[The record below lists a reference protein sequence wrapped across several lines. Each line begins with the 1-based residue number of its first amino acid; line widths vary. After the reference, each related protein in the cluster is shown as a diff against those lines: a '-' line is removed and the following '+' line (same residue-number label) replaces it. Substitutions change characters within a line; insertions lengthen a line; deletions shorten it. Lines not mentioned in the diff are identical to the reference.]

1 MSSDDFGSEPLGSCS
16 VATIASL
23 LAYGLD
29 QDTITGLCQPE
40 EGNGCTS
47 TDNCMFQ
54 YLMGATADAQSAAS
68 NVSVGLD
75 VSFLLFSGY
84 LVFIMQL
91 GFAVLCAGCIR
102 SKNCMNI
109 LLKNM
114 LDACVGAI
122 GFYLFGYAFAYGRK
136 YGQNSNGFIGNWN
149 FALSYTTETSMSG
162 TEFTTF
168 GWHQFFFQWS
178 FCAATTTIVSGAVAE
193 RCTFSAYMTYAFF
206 LSSFVYPVVVHW
218 VWDSQGWLSAFN
230 TFQDGYALI
239 LKTGAIDFAG
249 SGVVH
254 MTGGV
259 AALMGAAII
268 GPRIGRFAPDG
279 SVNEM
284 KGHSSTLVV
293 MGTFL
298 LWFGWFGFNPGSN
311 LVVASQAAAT
321 VVSRVAVTTALAGGA
336 GGISMLFYKFL
347 TVRAWDVVATC
358 NGILAGLVAV
368 TASCSVIEPWAA
380 IITGAIGAI
389 VFSVAD
395 YVTLNKLK
403 VDDPVSAFALHGAVG
418 AWGVLFPGFLAA
430 PHYVVEVY
438 GAYGFGMDAEAGK
451 RFGLFYGGHG
461 QVLLVQ
467 VIEVLAIFGWTG
479 FMMGGFFFIM
489 NLVGLLR
496 VSMQE
501 EMTGLDITNHTKRA
515 GSASQANGGKY
526 ESHESWRRPGMEPTA
541 AATTSSS
548 DDDTER
554 ADPK

>member
-1 MSSDDFGSEPLGSCS
+1 MSGDFGSEPLGSCS
-16 VATIASL
+16 VETVTAL
-23 LAYGLD
+23 LGYGLE
-29 QDTITGLCQPE
+29 QDSITALCQPE
-40 EGNGCTS
+40 GGAGCTS

-54 YLMGATADAQSAAS
+54 YLMGATADAQSTAS
-68 NVSVGLD
+68 DVGVGLD

-84 LVFIMQL
+84 LVFVMQL
-91 GFAVLCAGCIR
+91 GFAVLCAGSIR

-122 GFYLFGYAFAYGRK
+122 GFYVFGYAFAYGRK

-149 FALSYTTETSMSG
+149 FALSYTTQTSMSG

-193 RCTFSAYMTYAFF
+193 RCTFMAYMIYAFF
-206 LSSFVYPVVVHW
+206 LSSFVYPVIVHW
-218 VWDSQGWLSAFN
+218 VWDGQGWLSAFN

-254 MTGGV
+254 MTGGI
-259 AALMGAAII
+259 AALMGAWIM
-268 GPRIGRFAPDG
+268 GPRVGRFANDG
-279 SVNEM
+279 TVNEM
-284 KGHSSTLVV
+284 RGHSSTLVV

-347 TVRAWDVVATC
+347 TVKAWDVVATC

-389 VFSVAD
+389 IFSIAD
-395 YVTLNKLK
+395 YVTLYKLK

-438 GAYGFGMDAEAGK
+438 GAYGFGMDAREGK

-467 VIEVLAIFGWTG
+467 LIEVLAIFGWTG
-479 FMMGGFFFIM
+479 FMMGSFFFIL
-489 NLVGLLR
+489 NKAGLLR
-496 VSMQE
+496 VPLQE
-501 EMTGLDITNHTKRA
+501 EMAGLDAANYSK
-515 GSASQANGGKY
+515 SAC
-526 ESHESWRRPGMEPTA
+526 RTPT
-541 AATTSSS
+541 SI
-548 DDDTER
+548 
-554 ADPK
+554 P